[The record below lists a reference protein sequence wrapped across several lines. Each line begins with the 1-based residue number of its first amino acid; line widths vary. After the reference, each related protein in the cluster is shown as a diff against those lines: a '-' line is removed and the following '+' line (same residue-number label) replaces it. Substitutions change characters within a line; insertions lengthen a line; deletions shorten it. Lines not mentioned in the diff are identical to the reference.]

1 MNHWTDRLSAY
12 IDGELGAADRAACA
26 VHLASCPDCRDTATD
41 LAAMKAE
48 ARQLPDE
55 GPAVDLW
62 PGVLARLS
70 APAATGSPA
79 VETAALAWSHRW
91 SFSMGEL
98 ALAASLLVAVSA
110 GITWLVVT
118 RAPGT
123 DGHGERAVVAVLE
136 PEPGP
141 GDVQPA
147 TFADESYDEAVLDLE
162 RVVREQRDELDPQ
175 AVRVIERNL
184 QAIDEAIREARQA
197 LANDPANPF
206 LNSYLV
212 DSRRRKLDLLRR
224 AALLTSVTQGD

>member
-12 IDGELGAADRAACA
+12 IDGELGAADRAACEA
-26 VHLASCPDCRDTATD
+26 HLASCPDCRDTATD

-55 GPAVDLW
+55 GPVVDLW

-70 APAATGSPA
+70 ATAATGSPA
-79 VETAALAWSHRW
+79 VEAAASARSRRW
-91 SFSMGEL
+91 SFSAGEL
-98 ALAASLLVAVSA
+98 ALAASLLMAVSA
-110 GITWLVVT
+110 GITWLAST
-118 RAPGT
+118 RAAGG
-123 DGHGERAVVAVLE
+123 DGHGEPAVIAVLE
-136 PEPGP
+136 PFPGLD
-141 GDVQPA
+141 DVQPA
-147 TFADESYDEAVLDLE
+147 SGADESYDEAVLDLE
-162 RVVREQRDELDPQ
+162 RVLREQRDELDPQ
-175 AVRVIERNL
+175 TVRVIERNL

-206 LNSYLV
+206 LTSHLV